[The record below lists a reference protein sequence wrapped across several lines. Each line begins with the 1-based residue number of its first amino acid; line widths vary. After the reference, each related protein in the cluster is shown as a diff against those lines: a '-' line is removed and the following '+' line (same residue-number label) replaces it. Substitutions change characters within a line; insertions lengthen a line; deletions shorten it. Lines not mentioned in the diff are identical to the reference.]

1 MRDRR
6 RLEKHVL
13 FELDEDEIID
23 DINFG
28 EVNAKYYPNLRGYYS
43 HEIKGNWFDS
53 GIWTY
58 FKDSVRH
65 IVITFMIILNHGFL
79 NTSVQEKSNVN
90 LSLYIPCKIFG
101 RSQTWNVNSECH
113 NRKTDRDS
121 KKQRKN
127 WWKIRQDSFGGFER
141 SHLAFKIPI
150 ISLCELLIMMPP
162 YCVLK
167 TKQFFFNLI
176 DH

>member
-90 LSLYIPCKIFG
+90 LSLYKYTFPVRYLADHKHEMWIRNVTIEKQTETVKSKEKIDG
-101 RSQTWNVNSECH
+101 
-113 NRKTDRDS
+113 K
-121 KKQRKN
+121 
-127 WWKIRQDSFGGFER
+127 
-141 SHLAFKIPI
+141 
-150 ISLCELLIMMPP
+150 
-162 YCVLK
+162 
-167 TKQFFFNLI
+167 
-176 DH
+176 